1 MIKNFK
7 YIFFLQVK
15 QMGIFKD
22 CGCGCNGGKA
32 REKFLISMMS
42 ALIFFVVANPQTFI
56 LMRRLLG
63 QWVAGPNG
71 CPKFGGLLLHTVV
84 FMLIVW
90 GIMYLKKEA
99 PPMKVKEVEV
109 DANVVPVPMR
119 DAPLP
124 LPDMA
129 EEQIE
134 LVDSGFELQGLDV
147 TGSFDQVAGL

>member
-1 MIKNFK
+1 
-7 YIFFLQVK
+7 
-15 QMGIFKD
+15 
-22 CGCGCNGGKA
+22 
-32 REKFLISMMS
+32 MMS

>member
-1 MIKNFK
+1 
-7 YIFFLQVK
+7 
-15 QMGIFKD
+15 MGLFKD
-22 CGCGCNGGKA
+22 CGCGCDGKKA
-32 REKFLISMMS
+32 QEKFLISLMS
-42 ALIFFVVANPQTFI
+42 ALIFFVVANPETFI

-71 CPKFGGLLLHTVV
+71 CPKFAGLILHTIV

-90 GIMYLKKEA
+90 GIMLLKKEA
-99 PPMKVKEVEV
+99 PAKKVEEEEEEKIS
-109 DANVVPVPMR
+109 VVPVPMK

-134 LVDSGFELQGLDV
+134 LVDSGVELEGLDV
-147 TGSFDQVAGL
+147 TGSFEHPAGL

>member
-1 MIKNFK
+1 
-7 YIFFLQVK
+7 
-15 QMGIFKD
+15 MGLFKD
-22 CGCGCNGGKA
+22 CGCGCDGKKA
-32 REKFLISMMS
+32 QEKFLISLMS
-42 ALIFFVVANPQTFI
+42 ALIFFVVANPETFI

-71 CPKFGGLLLHTVV
+71 CPKFAGLILHTIV

-90 GIMYLKKEA
+90 GIMLLKKEA
-99 PPMKVKEVEV
+99 PAKKVEEEEKIS
-109 DANVVPVPMR
+109 VVPVPMK

-134 LVDSGFELQGLDV
+134 LVDSGVELEGLDV
-147 TGSFDQVAGL
+147 TGSFEHPAGL

>member
-1 MIKNFK
+1 
-7 YIFFLQVK
+7 
-15 QMGIFKD
+15 MGLFKD
-22 CGCGCNGGKA
+22 CGCGCDGKKA
-32 REKFLISMMS
+32 QEKFLISLMS
-42 ALIFFVVANPQTFI
+42 ALIFFVVANPETFI

-71 CPKFGGLLLHTVV
+71 CPKFAGLILHTIV

-90 GIMYLKKEA
+90 GIMLLKKEA
-99 PPMKVKEVEV
+99 PAKKVEEEEKISVVSVPMK
-109 DANVVPVPMR
+109 

-134 LVDSGFELQGLDV
+134 LVDSGVELEGLDV
-147 TGSFDQVAGL
+147 TGSFEHPAGL